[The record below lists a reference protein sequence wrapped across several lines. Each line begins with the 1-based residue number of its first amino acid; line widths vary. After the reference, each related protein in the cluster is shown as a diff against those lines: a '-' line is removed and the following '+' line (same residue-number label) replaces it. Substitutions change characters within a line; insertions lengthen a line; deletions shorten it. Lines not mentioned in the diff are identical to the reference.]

1 MADPKKNPLI
11 GAFRAPVP
19 GAPPGTPA
27 PPEAGKPPA
36 AEAAKPLDEKKGPE
50 VTKAPTDA
58 PAKPTA
64 GKKEPETLKR
74 STDTPAKPT
83 DEKKGPENPKA
94 PVDAPTKPNDGK
106 KEPEV
111 SKVPADTP
119 AKPASEKNGPEAPKA
134 PVDTSAK
141 PAGDKKEPEVP
152 KPTTDD
158 PVKPTAEKK
167 ESSEPPKAP
176 KEEPAKPKE
185 AKKAPEEKG
194 ADKKEPDK
202 GPELRFVA
210 LSKIKPLPGTYV
222 KDEPRKDYSSLI
234 ADIQKNGLKNPVI
247 LRQSEKEGEFQLVD
261 GFHRCKALEQAGML
275 GVRADVYEMTLAQAN
290 EYRRGHRDKPLMPV
304 PGKLVPYP
312 PEEPAKADKAPEPP
326 AGKELEDEELPKD
339 LKIPLT
345 KEGQPETVT
354 TMKVANIRPFEGHP
368 FAVRDNKDMWD
379 LVDSIKKFGVLEP
392 VMVIPHKDGGYEM
405 VSGHRRMRACQL
417 AGIEDIPVIVRN
429 LDRDEAIISMVDS
442 NLKREEISPM
452 EKARAYQMKT
462 DAMKRKMGRRTKEE
476 IVQDEAMGI
485 KRMNA
490 DEELAQQVGESPAT
504 IQRYKTLNKLVPELQ
519 DMVDEGK
526 IPVNT
531 GADIAQMKPAEQKVL
546 ADVIQKEAKVPSGT
560 KAKELKAESKAGKL
574 TTEKIEQAVA
584 PTKREEMPPLK
595 VTMLEEDLRPFFP
608 DKRTTIPDVKQGILE
623 GLKLRQIAL
632 ERQKAKAAAAKKAD
646 TPVR

>member
-19 GAPPGTPA
+19 GAPPDTPA

-36 AEAAKPLDEKKGPE
+36 AGAAKPIDEKKGQEAP
-50 VTKAPTDA
+50 KAP
-58 PAKPTA
+58 A
-64 GKKEPETLKR
+64 GT
-74 STDTPAKPT
+74 TPKPT
-83 DEKKGPENPKA
+83 DGKKGPEAPKA
-94 PVDAPTKPNDGK
+94 
-106 KEPEV
+106 
-111 SKVPADTP
+111 PADTP
-119 AKPASEKNGPEAPKA
+119 AKPTNEKKGQEEPKA
-134 PVDTSAK
+134 PTDASAK
-141 PAGDKKEPEVP
+141 PADGKKSPVS
-152 KPTTDD
+152 D
-158 PVKPTAEKK
+158 P
-167 ESSEPPKAP
+167 S
-176 KEEPAKPKE
+176 KPKD
-185 AKKAPEEKG
+185 EKEQ
-194 ADKKEPDK
+194 EPRSPD
-202 GPELRFVA
+202 LRFVA

-222 KDEPRKDYSSLI
+222 KDEPRKDYSGLI
-234 ADIQKNGLKNPVI
+234 ADIKKNGLQKPVI
-247 LRQSEKEGEFQLVD
+247 LRKSEKEDEFQLVD

-275 GVRADVYEMTLAQAN
+275 EVRADVYEMSLAQAS
-290 EYRRGHRDKPLMPV
+290 EYRKGHRDKPLMPV

-312 PEEPAKADKAPEPP
+312 PEEPAKADKAPEAP
-326 AGKELEDEELPKD
+326 AVGDEELPEN

-417 AGIEDIPVIVRN
+417 AGIENIPVIVRN

-476 IVQDEAMGI
+476 IAQDEALGI

-519 DMVDEGK
+519 DLVDKGK

-531 GADIAQMKPAEQKVL
+531 GADIAQMKPKEQKVL
-546 ADVIQKEAKVPSGT
+546 ADAIQKEDKVPSGT
-560 KAKELKAESKAGKL
+560 KAKELKKESQAGSL

-584 PTKREEMPPLK
+584 PTKREETPPLK

-623 GLKLRQIAL
+623 GLKLRQTVM
-632 ERQKAKAAAAKKAD
+632 ERQKAKAAAGKNVKKAE